1 MLDMACAETYN
12 WMLSGFNADNG
23 AALEK
28 LITKHHVNLVRFPAE
43 VLAQLRTMAYETLD
57 EIAAKDKQAGKVHA
71 AFKKF
76 QKQVGVWGEVSE
88 KAYYDVIAEKFS
100 LKS

>member
-1 MLDMACAETYN
+1 
-12 WMLSGFNADNG
+12 

-28 LITKHHVNLVRFPAE
+28 LITKHNVNLVRFPAD

-100 LKS
+100 LKG